1 MATLSLPVAD
11 EEMGAMSSL
20 RSMGQAG
27 GVPNLPPWLFKG
39 LPDVSAFGCLNDAA
53 DAGALRPRR
62 DHGKLRVANFVGLS
76 GSAGIWG
83 PAAVNSAL
91 LAASEINRRGG
102 VLGREI
108 ELVFHDAGGDIDDIT
123 SNAVEV
129 VETGDADIIMG
140 SHISAVRV
148 ALRKVFAGRIPYI
161 YTPVYEGGERTTGV
175 MAIGETPRGQSR
187 PAIEWL
193 ADVKR
198 ASRWYLIGSD
208 YVWPWLSHRA
218 IKNYIRNA
226 GGSVVGEEFVP
237 LGQHQHDAQIN
248 RIKAAKPDV
257 VLISLIGTNSITF
270 NRAFAEQGLAAK
282 MLRLAGAMDE
292 TVLLGIG
299 ADNSEN
305 LFCASGYFSGLDT
318 RDNDAFRLRYENA
331 FGRSAPP
338 VGSVAQS
345 NYEGLRFLE
354 TAAARAGSVD
364 TRTLQRATKRIA
376 YHGARGQVALHN
388 GGAKMPIYLAEA
400 RGLDFDLIKQF

>member
-1 MATLSLPVAD
+1 
-11 EEMGAMSSL
+11 MSSL
-20 RSMGQAG
+20 NIGQAN
-27 GVPNLPPWLFKG
+27 GVPQPLPWLFKG
-39 LPDVSAFGCLNDAA
+39 LPDISASGRLHDVA
-53 DAGALRPRR
+53 DAGIPRPRR
-62 DHGKLRVANFVGLS
+62 DRRKLRVVNFVGLS

-83 PAAVNSAL
+83 PAAINSAL

-102 VLGREI
+102 VLDREI
-108 ELVFHDAGGDIDDIT
+108 ELVFHDAGGDIEGIR
-123 SNAVEV
+123 SKAFEV

-161 YTPVYEGGERTTGV
+161 YTPVYEGGERTDGV
-175 MAIGETPRGQSR
+175 MAIGEIPRCQSR

-193 ADVKR
+193 ADVKH

-218 IKNYIRNA
+218 IKNYIKNA

-237 LGQHQHDAQIN
+237 LGQHQHDAQLD

-270 NRAFAEQGLAAK
+270 NRAFAEHGLAAR
-282 MLRLAGAMDE
+282 MLRLVGAMDE

-305 LFCASGYFSGLDT
+305 LFCASGYFSGLNT
-318 RDNDAFRLRYENA
+318 KDNDAFRLRYETA

-354 TAAARAGSVD
+354 AAAAHAGSVD
-364 TRTLQRATKRIA
+364 TQTLQRTTKNIA
-376 YHGARGQVALHN
+376 YHGARGEVALHD
-388 GGAKMPIYLAEA
+388 GDAKMPIYLAA
-400 RGLDFDLIKQF
+400 ANGLDFDLIKQF